1 MLYATMRIGN
11 NCEYFLF
18 QSKGYNLHKVKSVCN
33 AYSCLREIFQISDE
47 EYSETLS
54 LINMS
59 ATYSVT
65 MQS

>member
-1 MLYATMRIGN
+1 MKLYCIDIQRIT
-11 NCEYFLF
+11 YM
-18 QSKGYNLHKVKSVCN
+18 SYN
-33 AYSCLREIFQISDE
+33 IFQISDE